1 VDIEAYHRTELRIAL
16 DGADSR
22 RAMPSIAAGVRSIL
36 DVGCGAGQTLIASR
50 LGPSVRAVGLDPD
63 FEALALGRRLGAPVQ
78 LVHGRGESLPFASG
92 CFDMVIS
99 RVALPYMRL
108 RSALGEMAR
117 VLRPGGTL
125 WLLLHSLEHVAREML
140 GFLRVGELR
149 PALHRLYV
157 MANGFLANAAGIEI
171 PSPVSGRYESFQTVA
186 GMRRQL
192 AALGFENFKAR
203 DGQHFTFT
211 ATKVCLQ

>member
-22 RAMPSIAAGVRSIL
+22 RAMPAIPPGVRSIL

-50 LGPSVRAVGLDPD
+50 LDASVRAVGLDPD
-63 FEALALGRRLGAPVQ
+63 FTALALGRRMGAPVD
-78 LVHGRGESLPFASG
+78 LVHGRGESLPFASNS
-92 CFDMVIS
+92 FDMVIS

-108 RSALGEMAR
+108 RSALGEMSR

-125 WLLLHSLEHVAREML
+125 WLLLHSVQHVVHEML
-140 GFLRVGELR
+140 DFLRAGQLR

-157 MANGFLANAAGIEI
+157 MGNGMLANATGIEI
-171 PSPVSGRYESFQTVA
+171 PSPVSGSYESFQTPA

-192 AALGFENFKAR
+192 TRLGFDNFTAR
-203 DGQHFTFT
+203 EGSHFTFT
-211 ATKVCLQ
+211 ATKVRA

>member
-16 DGADSR
+16 DGADTR
-22 RAMPSIAAGVRSIL
+22 RAMPAIPSGVRSIL

-50 LGPSVRAVGLDPD
+50 LDTSVRAVGLDPD
-63 FEALALGRRLGAPVQ
+63 FEALALGRRLGAPVH

-92 CFDMVIS
+92 SFDMVIS

-125 WLLLHSLEHVAREML
+125 WLLLHRFGHVAREML
-140 GFLRVGELR
+140 GLLRLGEVR

-157 MANGFLANAAGIEI
+157 MANGVLANTMGLEI
-171 PSPVSGRYESFQTVA
+171 ASPVSGRYESFQTQA
-186 GMRRQL
+186 GMRRRL
-192 AALGFENFKAR
+192 SRLGFENFSAR
-203 DGQHFTFT
+203 AGHHFTLT
-211 ATKVCLQ
+211 ATKVRP